1 MHEIIWR
8 EIDFLYLYIF
18 VCCIVFKAMKS
29 LGQDPQIGSKL
40 STLLAEA
47 DFEIKDFQ
55 ERFLC
60 YGKTEYKKKK
70 KGDTLLKKNSFA

>member
-1 MHEIIWR
+1 
-8 EIDFLYLYIF
+8 
-18 VCCIVFKAMKS
+18 MKS

-40 STLLAEA
+40 STLLVEA

-60 YGKTEYKKKK
+60 YGKTEYKKEKK
-70 KGDTLLKKNSFA
+70 KGEYSSKKKTLLPRFTVKSYR